1 MWNTENLVNTQE
13 ATNPNTEALQ
23 NFEKEIEGLD
33 VPTLK
38 EKQELLEK
46 QLRLIIKI
54 IDKKRHENEIGDVL
68 KSEGEGIE

>member
-1 MWNTENLVNTQE
+1 M
-13 ATNPNTEALQ
+13 
-23 NFEKEIEGLD
+23 
-33 VPTLK
+33 PTLK